1 MKNINDLTDGSIWKK
16 LIIYFLPIA
25 AGTLLQQL
33 YNTVDAVIVGKYV
46 GTEALAAV
54 GGSPAQL
61 SNLLIGFFTSLAAG
75 AAVVIAQHYG
85 AKNYR
90 RVSQEVY
97 TSITFCTLVG
107 ILLGL
112 IVIASAPTLLK
123 VMQTPEDT
131 FDMATTYTRIYFCGT
146 LFILIYNMASGI
158 LRAVGDSRTPF
169 VLLIVSCLLNIALDL
184 IFILKY
190 DLGVAGAAWA
200 TVIAQGVSA
209 VAAVVILFLSKE
221 ECIRIRKFKIRW
233 DILGN
238 MLRIGVPAG
247 VQSAMY
253 GLSNLILQIGVN
265 TLGTVVVA
273 SWSMSGK
280 IDGLYWA
287 TSSAFGTAVTN
298 FVGQN
303 YGAARMDRIKQCVKT
318 STKLF
323 AGITLALSAIIL
335 IIAQPL
341 LTVFSDDPAVRETT
355 WHIITYFVPF
365 YLFWTIIEV
374 FSGVLRG
381 VGDAIKPMI
390 IIALSV
396 CVLRLVWEC
405 SAFMIWHTLPVLSAC
420 YPISWAVAD
429 VALLWYYFRG
439 SMFKTEHPWFRI
451 RKWEK

>member
-1 MKNINDLTDGSIWKK
+1 MPNKNDLTEGSIWKK

-33 YNTVDAVIVGKYV
+33 YNTVDAVIVGKFV

-61 SNLLIGFFTSLAAG
+61 TNLLIGFFTALAAG
-75 AAVVIAQHYG
+75 ASVVIAQHYG

-107 ILLGL
+107 IILGGA
-112 IVIASAPTLLK
+112 VILAARPILS
-123 VMQTPEDT
+123 VMKTTPDT
-131 FDMATTYTRIYFCGT
+131 IDMATEYTIIYFAGT
-146 LFILIYNMASGI
+146 IFILVFNMASGI
-158 LRAVGDSRTPF
+158 LRAIGDARRPF
-169 VLLIVSCLLNIALDL
+169 IFLIISCALNIVLDL
-184 IFILKY
+184 VFILKFSM
-190 DLGVAGAAWA
+190 GVAGAAWA
-200 TVIAQGVSA
+200 TVIAQGASA
-209 VAAVVILFLSKE
+209 VASVIALFVSKE

-233 DILGN
+233 DILWN
-238 MLRIGVPAG
+238 MLRIGIPAG

-253 GLSNLILQIGVN
+253 GLSNFILQIGVN

-287 TSSAFGTAVTN
+287 TSAAFGTAVTN

-303 YGAARMDRIKQCVKT
+303 YGAMRMDRVKQCVRS

-323 AGITLALSAIIL
+323 SAITLSLSAIIL
-335 IIAQPL
+335 LIARPL
-341 LTVFSDDPAVRETT
+341 LTILSDDIGVRETT
-355 WHIITYFVPF
+355 WAIITYFVPF
-365 YLFWTIIEV
+365 YLLWTVIEV

-381 VGDAIKPMI
+381 VGDAVKPMV
-390 IIALSV
+390 IIALTV
-396 CVLRLVWEC
+396 CVLRVIWVV
-405 SAFMIWHTLPVLSAC
+405 SAFQIWHTLPMLSAC
-420 YPISWAVAD
+420 YPISWGAAD
-429 VALLWYYFRG
+429 VALLLYYFKG
-439 SMFKTEHPWFRI
+439 SIFAK
-451 RKWEK
+451 RKEKDPA